1 LSSALFVFKN
11 DCKLSK
17 SYICIYNKLIF
28 DFCSKKALDFNLIQ
42 YLNMRL
48 FLGCFLFLSFFKGF
62 SQGNEF
68 SIDTLHIKIDS
79 LYRED
84 QFYAGIN
91 YNSLLKKPS
100 GVSQDK
106 ISFGFSAGFLRD
118 MPVNKSR
125 TVAFASGVGF
135 SFNNYIQ
142 NMAITGSNNDPIY
155 GIIPSTVSNNR
166 NRFEQLRVEV
176 PIEFRWR
183 TSTPE
188 VYKFWRIY
196 GGVKLSYLLLDKSV
210 YDDGQTKVTIK
221 NNKDFN
227 EFLYG
232 TYISVGYNT
241 VNLYAYY
248 GLNSLFKS
256 SAKMNNETI
265 QMNTLSIGVM
275 FYIL

>member
-1 LSSALFVFKN
+1 
-11 DCKLSK
+11 
-17 SYICIYNKLIF
+17 
-28 DFCSKKALDFNLIQ
+28 
-42 YLNMRL
+42 MRL
-48 FLGCFLFLSFFKGF
+48 FLGCFLFLSFFNGF

-91 YNSLLKKPS
+91 YNSLLNKPA
-100 GVSQDK
+100 GLSQDK

-125 TVAFASGVGF
+125 TVAIASGVGF

-142 NMAITGSNNDPIY
+142 DMAITGSNNNPIY
-155 GIIPSTVSNNR
+155 GVIPSTVNYNK

-188 VYKFWRIY
+188 IYKFWRIY
-196 GGVKLSYLLLDKSV
+196 GGFKLSYLLLDKSV
-210 YDDGQTKVTIK
+210 YDDGQTKIIIK

-227 EFLYG
+227 DFLCGAYV
-232 TYISVGYNT
+232 SAGYNT
-241 VNLYAYY
+241 INLYAYY

-256 SAKMNNETI
+256 SAKVNNEVI
-265 QMNTLSIGVM
+265 QMNAMSIGVM

>member
-1 LSSALFVFKN
+1 
-11 DCKLSK
+11 
-17 SYICIYNKLIF
+17 
-28 DFCSKKALDFNLIQ
+28 
-42 YLNMRL
+42 MRL

-84 QFYAGIN
+84 QFYSGVI
-91 YNSLLKKPS
+91 YNSLLNQPADF
-100 GVSQDK
+100 SQNK
-106 ISFGFSAGFLRD
+106 ISFGFSLGFLRD

-125 TVAFASGVGF
+125 TVAIAPGIGFAY
-135 SFNNYIQ
+135 NNYIQ
-142 NMAITGSNNDPIY
+142 NLSITGTNQNPIY
-155 GIIPSTVSNNR
+155 AIIPSKVNYDR
-166 NRFEQLRVEV
+166 NKFEQLLVEM

-188 VYKFWRIY
+188 IYKFWRIY
-196 GGVKLSYLLLDKSV
+196 GGFKLSYLLMDKSV
-210 YDDGQTKVTIK
+210 YEDDQTKVKIK

-227 EFLYG
+227 DLLYG
-232 TYISVGYNT
+232 AYISTGYNT
-241 VNLYAYY
+241 INLYAYY

-256 SAKMNNETI
+256 TAKINNETI
-265 QMNTLSIGVM
+265 ELQTLSIGLQ

>member
-1 LSSALFVFKN
+1 
-11 DCKLSK
+11 
-17 SYICIYNKLIF
+17 
-28 DFCSKKALDFNLIQ
+28 
-42 YLNMRL
+42 MRL
-48 FLGCFLFLSFFKGF
+48 FLGCFLFLSFFNGF

-91 YNSLLKKPS
+91 YNSLLNKPA
-100 GVSQDK
+100 GLSQDK

-125 TVAFASGVGF
+125 TVAIASGVGF

-142 NMAITGSNNDPIY
+142 DMAITGSNNNPIY
-155 GIIPSTVSNNR
+155 GVIPSTVNYNK

-188 VYKFWRIY
+188 IYKFWRIY
-196 GGVKLSYLLLDKSV
+196 GGFKLSYLLLDKSV
-210 YDDGQTKVTIK
+210 YDDGQTKVIIN

-227 EFLYG
+227 DFLYG
-232 TYISVGYNT
+232 AYVSAGYNT
-241 VNLYAYY
+241 INLYAYY

-256 SAKMNNETI
+256 SAKVNNETI

>member
-1 LSSALFVFKN
+1 
-11 DCKLSK
+11 
-17 SYICIYNKLIF
+17 
-28 DFCSKKALDFNLIQ
+28 
-42 YLNMRL
+42 MRL
-48 FLGCFLFLSFFKGF
+48 FLGCFLFLLFFKGF

-91 YNSLLKKPS
+91 YNSLLNKPADL
-100 GVSQDK
+100 SQDK

-125 TVAFASGVGF
+125 TVAIASGVGF

-142 NMAITGSNNDPIY
+142 NMAITGSNNNPIY
-155 GIIPSTVSNNR
+155 GVIASNVNYNK

-183 TSTPE
+183 ASTPE

-196 GGVKLSYLLLDKSV
+196 GGFKLSYLLLDKSV
-210 YDDGQTKVTIK
+210 YEDDQTKIIIN

-227 EFLYG
+227 DFLYG
-232 TYISVGYNT
+232 AYISAGYNT
-241 VNLYAYY
+241 INLYAYY
-248 GLNSLFKS
+248 GLNSIFKS
-256 SAKMNNETI
+256 SAKVNNEAI

>member
-1 LSSALFVFKN
+1 
-11 DCKLSK
+11 
-17 SYICIYNKLIF
+17 
-28 DFCSKKALDFNLIQ
+28 
-42 YLNMRL
+42 MRL

-91 YNSLLKKPS
+91 YNSLLNKPADL
-100 GVSQDK
+100 SQDK

-125 TVAFASGVGF
+125 TVAIASGVGF

-142 NMAITGSNNDPIY
+142 NMAITGSNNNPIY
-155 GIIPSTVSNNR
+155 GIIPSNYNK
-166 NRFEQLRVEV
+166 NRFEQLLVEV

-188 VYKFWRIY
+188 IYKFWRIY
-196 GGVKLSYLLLDKSV
+196 GGFKLSYLLLDKSV
-210 YDDGQTKVTIK
+210 YEDDQTKVIIN

-227 EFLYG
+227 DFLYG
-232 TYISVGYNT
+232 AYVSAGYNT
-241 VNLYAYY
+241 INLYAYY

-256 SAKMNNETI
+256 SAKVNNEAI

>member
-1 LSSALFVFKN
+1 
-11 DCKLSK
+11 
-17 SYICIYNKLIF
+17 
-28 DFCSKKALDFNLIQ
+28 
-42 YLNMRL
+42 MRL
-48 FLGCFLFLSFFKGF
+48 FLGCFLFLSFFNGF

-91 YNSLLKKPS
+91 YNSLLNKPA
-100 GVSQDK
+100 GLSQDK

-125 TVAFASGVGF
+125 TVAIASGVGF

-142 NMAITGSNNDPIY
+142 DMAITGSNNNPIY
-155 GIIPSTVSNNR
+155 GVIPSTVNYNK

-188 VYKFWRIY
+188 IYKFWRIY
-196 GGVKLSYLLLDKSV
+196 GGFKLSYLLLDKSV
-210 YDDGQTKVTIK
+210 YDDGQTKVIIN

-227 EFLYG
+227 DFLYG
-232 TYISVGYNT
+232 AYVSAGYNT
-241 VNLYAYY
+241 INLYAYY

-256 SAKMNNETI
+256 SAKVNNEVI

>member
-1 LSSALFVFKN
+1 MLQ
-11 DCKLSK
+11 
-17 SYICIYNKLIF
+17 
-28 DFCSKKALDFNLIQ
+28 KALDFSLIQ

-91 YNSLLKKPS
+91 YNSLLNKPS

-118 MPVNKSR
+118 MPLNKSR
-125 TVAFASGVGF
+125 TFAIAPGIGF

-142 NMAITGSNNDPIY
+142 NIAILGTNQNPIY
-155 GIIPSTVSNNR
+155 EVVSNANYNK

-176 PIEFRWR
+176 PIEIRWR
-183 TSTPE
+183 NSTPE
-188 VYKFWRIY
+188 SYKFWRIY
-196 GGVKLSYLLLDKSV
+196 GGFKLSYLLLDKSV
-210 YDDGQTKVTIK
+210 YDDAIQKTTIK
-221 NNKDFN
+221 NNTDFN

-232 TYISVGYNT
+232 AYISAGYNT
-241 VNLYAYY
+241 INIHAYY
-248 GLNSLFKS
+248 GLNTLFKS
-256 SAKMNNETI
+256 SAKVNNETI
-265 QMNTLSIGVM
+265 RMNTLSLGLL

>member
-1 LSSALFVFKN
+1 
-11 DCKLSK
+11 
-17 SYICIYNKLIF
+17 
-28 DFCSKKALDFNLIQ
+28 
-42 YLNMRL
+42 MRL

-91 YNSLLKKPS
+91 YNSLLNKPS

-125 TVAFASGVGF
+125 TVAIASGVGF

-142 NMAITGSNNDPIY
+142 DMAITGSNNNPIY
-155 GIIPSTVSNNR
+155 AVIPSNVNYNK

-188 VYKFWRIY
+188 IYKFWRIY
-196 GGVKLSYLLLDKSV
+196 GGFKLSYLLLDKSV
-210 YDDGQTKVTIK
+210 YDDGQTKVIIN

-227 EFLYG
+227 DFLYG
-232 TYISVGYNT
+232 AYVSAGYNT
-241 VNLYAYY
+241 INLYAYY

-256 SAKMNNETI
+256 SAKVNNETI